1 MTVPYSRI
9 TVPVEGGD
17 LAVGVWGLAGP
28 VVLAVH
34 GITSSHLAWSVVA
47 EQLAGRVRLAAVDL
61 RGRGLSAG
69 LPGPYGMAAHAADC
83 VGVLDALG
91 VGSAVVAGHSM
102 GGFVALVTGD
112 LYPERVERI
121 VLVDGGP
128 PLPLPAGVDPD
139 AQVASVIG
147 PAAKR
152 LEMRFA
158 DREAYLD
165 YWRAHPAFKRWTPAV
180 EAYVDY
186 DLTGSEP
193 ELRSRVDAEAVR
205 ADSIDMHTGEDYAG
219 AWERLRRP
227 TVMLRA
233 ERGMLDEPTPL
244 YPDPAPIA
252 ARIPVRT
259 VPGVNHYTILFDE
272 TSAAEIAA
280 ALTSGT

>member
-1 MTVPYSRI
+1 MATPYERI
-9 TVPVEGGD
+9 AVPVDGGE
-17 LAVGVWGLAGP
+17 LTVGVWGHTGP
-28 VVLAVH
+28 VVLAAH
-34 GITSSHLAWSVVA
+34 GVTSSHLAWSVVA
-47 EQLAGRVRLAAVDL
+47 EKLAGRVRLAAPDL
-61 RGRGLSAG
+61 RGRGLSAD

-83 VGVLDALG
+83 MGVLDALG
-91 VGSAVVAGHSM
+91 VASAVVAGHSM
-102 GGFVALVTGD
+102 GGFAALVAGD

-139 AQVASVIG
+139 AQLAAVIG

-158 DREAYLD
+158 DREAYRD

-193 ELRSRVDAEAVR
+193 ELRSRVNAEAVR
-205 ADSIDMHTGEDYAG
+205 ADSIDMYTGEDYAG

-259 VPGVNHYTILFDE
+259 VPGVNHYTIVFDE
-272 TSAAEIAA
+272 TSAAEIAV